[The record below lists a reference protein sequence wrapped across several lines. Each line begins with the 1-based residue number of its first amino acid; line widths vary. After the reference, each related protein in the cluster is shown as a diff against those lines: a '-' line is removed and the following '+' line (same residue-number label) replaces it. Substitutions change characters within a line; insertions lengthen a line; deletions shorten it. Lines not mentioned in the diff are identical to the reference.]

1 MSAGRNRQKQQDAK
15 QAKREQQQAHKVGA
29 DERKHNSHFTLD
41 WFHPTPIQ
49 EEIIESYLFNDLT
62 VVKGSSG
69 TGKTTTAIF
78 MALQDLKDR
87 RVDKIIFCKTPAELG
102 DDKIGFTPGDKKEK
116 LEPHFNTM
124 RGVFHSFMSKEKLV
138 MEEAHGHIE
147 MTIPNFMV
155 GATLDNC
162 VFVIDEGQL
171 LSQGTMKLVLERAGK
186 NCKVV
191 LLGDSAQRYAKDKRN
206 DGFGDFVNRVTE
218 VDEET
223 DELVSKVGRI
233 GYVEMKAA
241 DNMRSELSRTI
252 VELYEG

>member
-1 MSAGRNRQKQQDAK
+1 MAGKNREKQQKAK
-15 QAKREQQQAHKVGA
+15 QNKRDAIQAHRIA
-29 DERKHNSHFTLD
+29 DSERKHLSHYNLD

-49 EEIIESYLFNDLT
+49 EEIVESYLFNDLS

-69 TGKTTTAIF
+69 TGKTTTAIY
-78 MALQDLKDR
+78 MALRDLKDR
-87 RVDKIIFCKTPAELG
+87 IVDKIIFCKTPAELW

-124 RGVFHSFMSKEKLV
+124 RGVFHSFMTKEKLV
-138 MEEAHGHIE
+138 MEEAQGHIE

-171 LSQGTMKLVLERAGK
+171 LSAGTMKLVLERAGK

-191 LLGDSAQRYAKDKRN
+191 LLGDSALRFSKD
-206 DGFGDFVNRVTE
+206 
-218 VDEET
+218 
-223 DELVSKVGRI
+223 
-233 GYVEMKAA
+233 
-241 DNMRSELSRTI
+241 
-252 VELYEG
+252 

>member
-1 MSAGRNRQKQQDAK
+1 MSAGKNRQEQQDRK
-15 QAKREQQQAHKVGA
+15 NAKRKEQQAHKVAA
-29 DERKHNSHFTLD
+29 DDRKHNSHFTLD

-49 EEIIESYLFNDLT
+49 EEIVESYLFNDLT

-69 TGKTTTAIF
+69 TGKTTTAIYL
-78 MALQDLKDR
+78 ALQDLKDR
-87 RVDKIIFCKTPAELG
+87 RIDKIIFCKTPAELG
-102 DDKIGFTPGDKKEK
+102 DVKIGFTPGDKKEK

-147 MTIPNFMV
+147 MTIPNYMV

-162 VFVIDEGQL
+162 IFVIDEGQL
-171 LSQGTMKLVLERAGK
+171 LSQGTTKLLLERAGQ

-191 LLGDSAQRYAKDKRN
+191 LLGDGAQRYAKDKRN
-206 DGFGDFVNRVTE
+206 DGFTDFVSRVTVE
-218 VDEET
+218 DEET
-223 DELVSKVGRI
+223 KQLVSNVGRV
-233 GYVEMKAA
+233 GYVEMVAA

>member
-1 MSAGRNRQKQQDAK
+1 MSGKNREKQQANK
-15 QAKREQQQAHKVGA
+15 KAKRDEQQAQRVAA
-29 DERKHNSHFTLD
+29 SDRKHQSHYNLD
-41 WFHPTPIQ
+41 WFEPTPIQ
-49 EEIIESYLFNDLT
+49 EEIVESYLFNDLT

-69 TGKTTTAIF
+69 TGKTTTAIY
-78 MALQDLKDR
+78 MALQDLSNGL
-87 RVDKIIFCKTPAELG
+87 VDKIIFCKTPAELG

-124 RGVFHSFMSKEKLV
+124 RGVFHSFMTKEKLV

-155 GATLDNC
+155 GATLDDC
-162 VFVIDEGQL
+162 IFVVDEGQL

-206 DGFGDFVNRVTE
+206 DGFGDFVNRVTKE
-218 VDEET
+218 DEET
-223 DELVSKVGRI
+223 GELVSKVGRI